1 MYAAMLLL
9 ALEHI
14 HQQGYIFR
22 DLKPENVMI
31 AANGYV
37 KLIDFGFAK
46 TVPFI
51 NPKNSQLQ
59 YRTYTMCGSAEY
71 MGKHT
76 AYCLHLSFFLN
87 PLY

>member
-1 MYAAMLLL
+1 MALSQATLYAASLLL

-22 DLKPENVMI
+22 DLKLENVMI
-31 AANGYV
+31 GPNGYA

-51 NPKNSQLQ
+51 NPKNGQLQ
-59 YRTYTMCGSAEY
+59 YRTYTMCGTAEY
-71 MGKHT
+71 MGEI
-76 AYCLHLSFFLN
+76 FVM
-87 PLY
+87 